1 MNRTVLI
8 LAVVLADF
16 LGLTGWALYHHGY
29 VGLFETALAT
39 PAGIQVSTDLVVALS
54 LVSLWMWRD
63 ARERGI
69 SFLPFALLTVTLGSI
84 GPLCYLLRREW
95 SGAQRAVPAAAR

>member
-8 LAVVLADF
+8 VSLVLADF
-16 LGLTGWALYHHGY
+16 LGLTAWALYHHGY
-29 VGLFETALAT
+29 VGLFQVAVAT
-39 PAGIQVSTDLVVALS
+39 PAGIQVSVDLVVALS

-69 SFLPFALLTVTLGSI
+69 AFLPFALLTATLGSI

-95 SGAQRAVPAAAR
+95 GAVRHAVPAPAR

>member
-16 LGLTGWALYHHGY
+16 LGLSGWALYRHGY
-29 VGLFETALAT
+29 VGLFETVLAT
-39 PAGIQVSTDLVVALS
+39 PAGIQVSTDLVVALA

-69 SFLPFALLTVTLGSI
+69 SLLPFVVLTATLGSI

-95 SGAQRAVPAAAR
+95 RGVRPVVAAPAR